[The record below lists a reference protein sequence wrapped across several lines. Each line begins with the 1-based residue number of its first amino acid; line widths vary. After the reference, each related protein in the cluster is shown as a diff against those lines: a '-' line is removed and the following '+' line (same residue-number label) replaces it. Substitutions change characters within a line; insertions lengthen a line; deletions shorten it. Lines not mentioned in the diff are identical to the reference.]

1 MLQPFMQ
8 MASLSHSMNFHREFR
23 FDTSWLCHVMSSPT
37 TSGGRGFALGEVWS
51 EDGRL
56 VASTSQEGLM
66 RVRSTERDRPAG

>member
-1 MLQPFMQ
+1 MD
-8 MASLSHSMNFHREFR
+8 A
-23 FDTSWLCHVMSSPT
+23 WLCHVMRSPSA
-37 TSGGRGFALGEVWS
+37 SGGRGFALGEVWS